1 MNDINERN
9 RNELPIIEQNDFIKT
24 LLLQAKLIKEKNKY
38 KNIIEI
44 EMERKGKFI
53 SDTFFKKYYWMLDI
67 YFDDVLQE
75 IITNEIDETNQVI
88 LGKIRIEID
97 YPLFDIEKMFY
108 DCNNIK
114 IINFINFDTSYIKN
128 LESMFSECNSLISV
142 NLDTFDTQNVTNMS
156 CLFYNCYSL
165 EELDLSNFKLDNVIN
180 MSAMFYMCKNLKY
193 LNFDLAAKKP
203 TKVEDINCIFKGCCS
218 LENYDIS
225 NFDMSNIKYKV
236 AIN

>member
-1 MNDINERN
+1 
-9 RNELPIIEQNDFIKT
+9 
-24 LLLQAKLIKEKNKY
+24 LLQAKLIKEKNKY

-97 YPLFDIEKMFY
+97 YPLFDIEKIFY

-114 IINFINFDTSYIKN
+114 KINFIKFDTSHIKS
-128 LESMFSECNSLISV
+128 LESMFSECNSLMSV
-142 NLDTFDTQNVTNMS
+142 NFDTFDTKNVTNMS
-156 CLFYNCYSL
+156 CLFYDCYLL
-165 EELDLSNFKLDNVIN
+165 EELDLSKFKLDNVID
-180 MSAMFYMCKNLKY
+180 MSSMFYMCKNLKE
-193 LNFDLAAKKP
+193 LNFNLAEKNTKKL
-203 TKVEDINCIFKGCCS
+203 KDISFLFKGCYS
-218 LENYDIS
+218 LKNYDLS
-225 NFDMSNIKYKV
+225 KFDMSKIEYKEG
-236 AIN
+236 II